1 MATSP
6 AGCGADVVPQFEVH
20 VGPDELASGAPS
32 VLNSTPAEAVVSLEM
47 MVLLMMFA
55 TNASCSEIPAPSQ
68 PATLS
73 AMMLLVIFTEYQLE
87 GVAGTPARR
96 FVAHYAGS
104 QPAADRPPARPRR
117 CGREQLVADG
127 HVRGDRV
134 VVHVHV
140 QVQAV
145 LQLGTRGQAGL
156 ALAGARIRVGGA
168 PDRVAGREQIGRASC
183 RERV

>member
-87 GVAGTPARR
+87 GVVGNVLTSEPLTCCKRRPPPLPLSAALPMIRLALITRPGPTPSLGPTEPRAGTQSAS
-96 FVAHYAGS
+96 VGS
-104 QPAADRPPARPRR
+104 LQGGSTSGEPMITRPPP
-117 CGREQLVADG
+117 LVAI
-127 HVRGDRV
+127 V
-134 VVHVHV
+134 
-140 QVQAV
+140 
-145 LQLGTRGQAGL
+145 GL
-156 ALAGARIRVGGA
+156 ALWL
-168 PDRVAGREQIGRASC
+168 
-183 RERV
+183 

>member
-73 AMMLLVIFTEYQLE
+73 AMMLLVIFTEYQLDGLVGNAITSE
-87 GVAGTPARR
+87 PLTFCKR
-96 FVAHYAGS
+96 
-104 QPAADRPPARPRR
+104 RPPPLPLSAALPMIDRKSTR
-117 CGREQLVADG
+117 LNSS
-127 HVRGDRV
+127 HVEISY
-134 VVHVHV
+134 
-140 QVQAV
+140 AV
-145 LQLGTRGQAGL
+145 FCL
-156 ALAGARIRVGGA
+156 
-168 PDRVAGREQIGRASC
+168 
-183 RERV
+183 